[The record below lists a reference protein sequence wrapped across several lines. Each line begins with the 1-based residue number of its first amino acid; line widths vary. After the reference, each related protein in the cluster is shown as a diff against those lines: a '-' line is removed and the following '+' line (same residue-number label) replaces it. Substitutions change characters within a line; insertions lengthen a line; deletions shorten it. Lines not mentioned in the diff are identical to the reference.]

1 MVTYLEWDLRYSKR
15 QLLIAFLCCIFSMS
29 AYNQVQNNL
38 ESNWSGEWVAEG
50 TIFKVR
56 VEAED
61 SDLTVYQI
69 ESMGFDWTNEIGELK
84 ENIAT
89 INVEYAGV
97 KGIIQVEF
105 IDETTASVFAASCIP
120 EYMVVCL
127 LAKDQK
133 AVFKKVLP

>member
-15 QLLIAFLCCIFSMS
+15 QLLIAFLCYIFSMS

>member
-1 MVTYLEWDLRYSKR
+1 MRYSKR
-15 QLLIAFLCCIFSMS
+15 QLLIAFLCCIFSIS

>member
-1 MVTYLEWDLRYSKR
+1 MRYSKR
-15 QLLIAFLCCIFSMS
+15 QLLIAFLCYIFSMS

>member
-56 VEAED
+56 VEAKD

>member
-15 QLLIAFLCCIFSMS
+15 QLLIAFLCCIFSIS

>member
-1 MVTYLEWDLRYSKR
+1 
-15 QLLIAFLCCIFSMS
+15 MS

>member
-1 MVTYLEWDLRYSKR
+1 MRYSKR
-15 QLLIAFLCCIFSMS
+15 QLLIAFLCYIFSMS

-61 SDLTVYQI
+61 SYLTVYQI

>member
-1 MVTYLEWDLRYSKR
+1 MRYSKR
-15 QLLIAFLCCIFSMS
+15 QLLTAFLCYIFSMS